1 MEVILKNDVNGLGSE
16 GDLVRVA
23 DGYARNFL
31 IPKGFA
37 LIANDKNRRILEHE
51 KRIQEVAVSR
61 ERAEAEQLMQKL
73 SGVTC
78 TIHRLAG
85 ENDRLFGSVTSI
97 DIAESLLKQGFEV
110 DRRRIDLDET
120 IRELGTF
127 TVAIKLHMEISA
139 QITVHVVPEKSE

>member
-1 MEVILKNDVNGLGSE
+1 M
-16 GDLVRVA
+16 
-23 DGYARNFL
+23 
-31 IPKGFA
+31 
-37 LIANDKNRRILEHE
+37 
-51 KRIQEVAVSR
+51 
-61 ERAEAEQLMQKL
+61 
-73 SGVTC
+73 
-78 TIHRLAG
+78 IHRLAG